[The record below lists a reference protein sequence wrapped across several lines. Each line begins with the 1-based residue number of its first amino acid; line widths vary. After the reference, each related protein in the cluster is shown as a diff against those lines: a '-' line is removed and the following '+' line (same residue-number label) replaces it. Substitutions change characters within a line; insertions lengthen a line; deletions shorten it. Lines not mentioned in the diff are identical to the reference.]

1 VRIGSTRNAIV
12 AIVAIALIVRVAV
25 VIATPAFAPAADAAD
40 FDRIATSLA
49 DHGRFPSSTMAARG
63 GPTAFRPPLL
73 PLTLAA
79 VYKLVG
85 TSDAKARWTA
95 GRVLEAVLGAIAVLL
110 ICLIG
115 IRVLGRTAGL
125 LAGVIAALYP
135 PLVLVGSSLLAE
147 SVFIPLMLGGV
158 WAALNARAGA
168 HRLRWAI
175 VSGVLVG
182 LASLARANGIVLLVP
197 VWFLVW
203 ELRPRWSWPSLQ
215 APLAMLAATVVTLIP
230 WTVRDISVFHRF
242 VPLTTDTG
250 FALAGTYN
258 PLAQGRHDYPALWI
272 PPLYDMAPV
281 FRAHPNYDEEQVST
295 RLTSTALTYIGNHP
309 SSVPRTL
316 YWTFL
321 RLFNLTGTG
330 FERYA
335 APFEAYP
342 RGLAVASVYTFWL
355 LALLAIAGAFTAA
368 ARRTPLALWGCPLVI
383 LLTVIWFEGSTR
395 YRSPADPF
403 FVLLAAVGALWLWGR
418 MHHPVRGRGRLAS
431 FRPGN

>member
-1 VRIGSTRNAIV
+1 VRISRNRTAILAIV
-12 AIVAIALIVRVAV
+12 ALALVVRLAV
-25 VIATPAFAPAADAAD
+25 VVATPGFAPAADAAD

-49 DHGRFPSSTMAARG
+49 DHGRFPNSPLAARG

-73 PLTLAA
+73 ALTLAA
-79 VYKLVG
+79 VYKLSG
-85 TSDAKARWTA
+85 TADAKARWTA
-95 GRVLEAVLGAIAVLL
+95 GRVLEAGLGAIAVLL
-110 ICLIG
+110 ICVIG
-115 IRVLGRTAGL
+115 IRVLGRAAGL
-125 LAGVIAALYP
+125 VAGGLAAIYP
-135 PLVLVGSSLLAE
+135 PLVMVGSSLLSE
-147 SVFIPLMLGGV
+147 SVFIPLMLAAV
-158 WAALNARAGA
+158 WAALNARAGE
-168 HRLRWAI
+168 HRLPWAI
-175 VSGVLVG
+175 ASGVLVG
-182 LASLARANGIVLLVP
+182 LAALARANGIVLLIP
-197 VWFLVW
+197 IWFLVW
-203 ELRPRWSWPSLQ
+203 DRRPRRSLGSLQ
-215 APLAMLAATVVTLIP
+215 SPLALLAATVVTLIP
-230 WTVRDISVFHRF
+230 WTVRDFSVFDRF

-281 FRAHPNYDEEQVST
+281 FRAHPGYDEAQVSS
-295 RLTSTALTYIGNHP
+295 RLTSVALSYIGNHP

-321 RLFNLTGTG
+321 RLFNLSGTG

-342 RGLAVASVYTFWL
+342 RGLAIASVYAFWL

-368 ARRTPLALWGCPLVI
+368 ARRAPLALWACPLAI

-403 FVLLAAVGALWLWGR
+403 FILLAALGALALWDR
-418 MHHPVRGRGRLAS
+418 AVHRVRARERLAS
-431 FRPGN
+431 FRPAS